1 MSISSR
7 TIEVV
12 KSRINIVDI
21 VSKYVNLKRRGKNF
35 MCCCPFH
42 NERTPSFSVSEDH
55 NYFKCFGCGESGDAI
70 SFVQK
75 IENVQFIDA
84 IKFIANHYQIP
95 IEEDNDNQVI
105 SDQDK
110 ALAILQ
116 EAIIFYSNTLKNN
129 QLALDYLNDER
140 HLTNDIINKF
150 SLGYSNN
157 EWNGWFNY
165 SRNHNYDVD
174 IQLTIGLL
182 KKNNEQ
188 IYDAYRHRIMI
199 PIHNVYGKVIAF
211 SARTL
216 NNEKSESKYV
226 NSIDSFIFHKS
237 DILYGLYQ
245 AKLSI
250 KESKSCFL
258 VEGYFDVISLFK
270 AGIKNTVATLGTYL
284 SDNQCRLLLRFT
296 NDVTVFYDGDK
307 PGINA
312 AVKNIEKLLTYSFC
326 VNVILI
332 PNDQDPDNFIND
344 NKNENV
350 IEKLNEYK
358 HDFIEFFKIINDN
371 TSDINNQNSVIH
383 YILKLISCIPD
394 EIYRNIS
401 LKRVNEVF
409 NINVQNFNLPFVE
422 QTKQLQ
428 LKENNESIEDKYE
441 KEVLR
446 LLLIYGNINSDNQY
460 IANYI
465 FNELKNITFN
475 NQDYQRIRDL
485 YQNLFDDNKTLD
497 IKEIISKTNDEDLIK
512 KIIDLTIDNHSV
524 SEQWGDKFNINVS
537 EESKDIKSHVVQI
550 ILRFKLHLIKK
561 LIKEQEDQLKTSND
575 NLIID
580 SLLDNLKLLKS
591 HEMNITNILLKQ

>member
-1 MSISSR
+1 M
-7 TIEVV
+7 
-12 KSRINIVDI
+12 
-21 VSKYVNLKRRGKNF
+21 
-35 MCCCPFH
+35 
-42 NERTPSFSVSEDH
+42 
-55 NYFKCFGCGESGDAI
+55 
-70 SFVQK
+70 
-75 IENVQFIDA
+75 
-84 IKFIANHYQIP
+84 
-95 IEEDNDNQVI
+95 
-105 SDQDK
+105 
-110 ALAILQ
+110 
-116 EAIIFYSNTLKNN
+116 
-129 QLALDYLNDER
+129 
-140 HLTNDIINKF
+140 
-150 SLGYSNN
+150 
-157 EWNGWFNY
+157 
-165 SRNHNYDVD
+165 
-174 IQLTIGLL
+174 
-182 KKNNEQ
+182 
-188 IYDAYRHRIMI
+188 
-199 PIHNVYGKVIAF
+199 
-211 SARTL
+211 
-216 NNEKSESKYV
+216 
-226 NSIDSFIFHKS
+226 
-237 DILYGLYQ
+237 
-245 AKLSI
+245 
-250 KESKSCFL
+250 
-258 VEGYFDVISLFK
+258 
-270 AGIKNTVATLGTYL
+270 
-284 SDNQCRLLLRFT
+284 
-296 NDVTVFYDGDK
+296 
-307 PGINA
+307 
-312 AVKNIEKLLTYSFC
+312 
-326 VNVILI
+326 ILI

-441 KEVLR
+441 KEILR

-475 NQDYQRIRDL
+475 NQDYQRIKDL
-485 YQNLFDDNKTLD
+485 YQNLFDDNKTFD

-561 LIKEQEDQLKTSND
+561 LIKEQENQLKTSND